1 MRALLDRS
9 LTALARLAL
18 RGFYRRVEVV
28 GVEHVPRD
36 VPLLVVANHFNALL
50 DAVLLMHALGRL
62 PRFVAKAALWRPV
75 WARPLLWLAGMVPV
89 QRRQDGGDTTANH
102 GMFSSTAREL
112 AGGRTVALF
121 PEGGL
126 SPVPRLRPLRTGAAR
141 IALGARRA
149 GSEGLR
155 ILPVGLVYEDTIALR
170 SRALVRIGPAVD
182 LDAEIARATARD
194 DATTPPTDA
203 LDTTEPAL
211 GGDPGPEDQTAV
223 RGLTELLEQRLR
235 ALAPAYRDELEAAAL
250 GRAADLAQQPTE
262 QLPPPEVPLAA
273 QQELARRLADAP
285 EDERAA
291 LIDHVARYELGL
303 SLVGLKDP
311 QLVAGLRPGRLALLF
326 LTTLARLAVLA
337 PFALVGGAINA
348 LPYWGVHW
356 SGRFVANPA
365 LRASARLLAGVVLFP
380 PAWFL
385 VAWLAPWDQWWA
397 RAGMVAA
404 APALGLVAVRALEEV
419 VSVRRTWRGLI
430 ARIERRGTLDSLH
443 GQRRDLVARIGRV
456 ARLVDVGGTTPTP
469 SRPHDGP
476 QDPLGRDD
484 PQ

>member
-18 RGFYRRVEVV
+18 RGFYRRLEVV
-28 GVEHVPRD
+28 GAEHVPRD

-50 DAVLLMHALGRL
+50 DAVLVMHALGRL
-62 PRFVAKAALWRPV
+62 PRFVAKAALWRPP

-89 QRRQDGGDTTANH
+89 QRPQDGGDTDANH
-102 GMFSSTAREL
+102 GMFTSTAEEL
-112 AGGRTVALF
+112 LAGRTVALF

-141 IALGARRA
+141 IALGARSA
-149 GSEGLR
+149 GTEGLR

-170 SRALVRIGPAVD
+170 SRALVRIGAPVD
-182 LDAEIARATARD
+182 LDAEVARATRGEE
-194 DATTPPTDA
+194 DAQ
-203 LDTTEPAL
+203 PAL
-211 GGDPGPEDQTAV
+211 AGDPGAHDPTAV
-223 RGLTELLEQRLR
+223 RALTDLVEGRLR
-235 ALAPAYRDELEAAAL
+235 SLAPAYRDELEAAAL

-273 QQELARRLADAP
+273 QQELARRLAEAP
-285 EDERAA
+285 DHQRAT

-303 SLVGLKDP
+303 SLVGLRDP
-311 QLVAGLRPGRLALLF
+311 ELVAGLRLGRLAGLL
-326 LTTLARLAVLA
+326 LTTVAKLALLA
-337 PFALVGGAINA
+337 PFALVGAAINA
-348 LPYWGVHW
+348 VSYWGVHW

-365 LRASARLLAGVVLFP
+365 LRASARLLAGLVLFP

-397 RAGMVAA
+397 RAAIIAA

-419 VSVRRTWRGLI
+419 VAVRRTWRGLI
-430 ARIERRGTLDSLH
+430 ARIERRGTLDRLH
-443 GQRRDLVARIGRV
+443 EQRSALVARTERV
-456 ARLVDVGGTTPTP
+456 AALVDAAGTTTA
-469 SRPHDGP
+469 RP
-476 QDPLGRDD
+476 
-484 PQ
+484 